1 MSTLTQMITNITNF
15 IKTHKKAVVISAVL
29 AFILIVLMYLYLQN
43 KKAVSEPV
51 NAVKIESANIKD
63 NDTLQKD
70 LDVNKQE
77 ANDIIYKIDEI
88 EQGKIEPVATTT
100 IKSENLESA
109 TNEVVDKINNQDTSL
124 PKEALEKTDKTIV
137 TDNPNQDY
145 NIGVYK
151 IDLEKDYKLKVGQT
165 IYKDEINWA
174 VGYQHKK
181 LEVIIHG
188 QDKVNGITAMYTVK
202 EW

>member
-51 NAVKIESANIKD
+51 NAVKIESVDIKN

-109 TNEVVDKINNQDTSL
+109 TNEVVDKINNKDTSL

-137 TDNPNQDY
+137 TDNTNQDY
-145 NIGVYK
+145 DIGVYK

-165 IYKDEINWA
+165 IYKNEINWA
-174 VGYQHKK
+174 VGYEHKK

-188 QDKVNGITAMYTVK
+188 QDKVNGVTAMYTVK

>member
-70 LDVNKQE
+70 LDINKQE

-137 TDNPNQDY
+137 TDSPNQDY
-145 NIGVYK
+145 DIGVYK
-151 IDLEKDYKLKVGQT
+151 IDLEKDYKLKAGTT
-165 IYKDEINWA
+165 IYNDEINWA
-174 VGYQHKK
+174 VGYEHKK

-188 QDKVNGITAMYTVK
+188 QDKVNGVTAMYTIK

>member
-43 KKAVSEPV
+43 KKTVSEPV
-51 NAVKIESANIKD
+51 SAVKIESTNIKD

-137 TDNPNQDY
+137 TDKPNQDY

-174 VGYQHKK
+174 VGYEHKK

-188 QDKVNGITAMYTVK
+188 QDKVNGVTAMYTVK

>member
-1 MSTLTQMITNITNF
+1 MITNITNF

-51 NAVKIESANIKD
+51 NAVKIESVNIKD

-70 LDVNKQE
+70 LDVNKQD

-109 TNEVVDKINNQDTSL
+109 TNEVVDKINNQDASL

-145 NIGVYK
+145 DIGVYK

-165 IYKDEINWA
+165 IYKNEINWA
-174 VGYQHKK
+174 VGYEHKK

-188 QDKVNGITAMYTVK
+188 QDKVNGVTAMYTVK

>member
-43 KKAVSEPV
+43 QKAVSEPV

-88 EQGKIEPVATTT
+88 EQDKIEPVATTT

-137 TDNPNQDY
+137 TDSPNQDY
-145 NIGVYK
+145 DIGVYK
-151 IDLEKDYKLKVGQT
+151 IDLEKDYKLKAGTT
-165 IYKDEINWA
+165 IYNDEINWA

-188 QDKVNGITAMYTVK
+188 QDKVNGVTAMYTVK

>member
-1 MSTLTQMITNITNF
+1 MITNITNF

-51 NAVKIESANIKD
+51 NAVKIESVNIKD

-88 EQGKIEPVATTT
+88 EQGKIEPVETTT

-145 NIGVYK
+145 DIGVYK

-165 IYKDEINWA
+165 IYKNEINWA
-174 VGYQHKK
+174 VGYEHKK

-188 QDKVNGITAMYTVK
+188 QDKVNGVTAMYTVK

>member
-15 IKTHKKAVVISAVL
+15 IKTHKKAVVLSAVL

-51 NAVKIESANIKD
+51 NDVKIESANIKD

-70 LDVNKQE
+70 LDINKQE

-145 NIGVYK
+145 DIGVYK

-165 IYKDEINWA
+165 IYKNEINWA
-174 VGYQHKK
+174 VGYEHKK

-188 QDKVNGITAMYTVK
+188 KDKVNGVTAMYTVK

>member
-77 ANDIIYKIDEI
+77 ANDIIDKIDEI

-145 NIGVYK
+145 DIGVYK

-165 IYKDEINWA
+165 IYKNEINWA
-174 VGYQHKK
+174 VGYEHKK

-188 QDKVNGITAMYTVK
+188 QDKVNGVTAMYTAK

>member
-145 NIGVYK
+145 DIGIYK

-165 IYKDEINWA
+165 IYKNEINWA
-174 VGYQHKK
+174 VGYEHKK

-188 QDKVNGITAMYTVK
+188 QDKVNGVTAMYTVK

>member
-77 ANDIIYKIDEI
+77 VNDIIYKIDEI

-145 NIGVYK
+145 DIGVYK

-165 IYKDEINWA
+165 IYKNEINWA

-188 QDKVNGITAMYTVK
+188 QDKVNGVTAMYTVK

>member
-1 MSTLTQMITNITNF
+1 MITNITNF
-15 IKTHKKAVVISAVL
+15 IKTHKKAVVISAAL

-43 KKAVSEPV
+43 KKAVSELV
-51 NAVKIESANIKD
+51 NAVKIESTNIKD

-88 EQGKIEPVATTT
+88 EQGKIEPVATAT

-109 TNEVVDKINNQDTSL
+109 TNEVVDKINNQDASL

-145 NIGVYK
+145 DIGVYK
-151 IDLEKDYKLKVGQT
+151 IDLEKDYKLKVGKT
-165 IYKDEINWA
+165 IYKNEINWA
-174 VGYQHKK
+174 VGYEHKK

-188 QDKVNGITAMYTVK
+188 QDKVNGVTAMYTVK

>member
-137 TDNPNQDY
+137 TDSPNQDY
-145 NIGVYK
+145 DIGVYK

-165 IYKDEINWA
+165 IYKNEINWA
-174 VGYQHKK
+174 VGYEHKK

-188 QDKVNGITAMYTVK
+188 QDKVNGVTAMYTIK

>member
-1 MSTLTQMITNITNF
+1 MFTLTQMITNITNF

-29 AFILIVLMYLYLQN
+29 AFILIVLMYLYLQD
-43 KKAVSEPV
+43 KKTVSEPV
-51 NAVKIESANIKD
+51 NAVKIESVNIKD

-77 ANDIIYKIDEI
+77 ANDIIYKIDEV

-109 TNEVVDKINNQDTSL
+109 TNEVVDKINNQETSL

-145 NIGVYK
+145 DIGVYK
-151 IDLEKDYKLKVGQT
+151 IDLEKYYKLKAGTT
-165 IYKDEINWA
+165 IYKNEINWA
-174 VGYQHKK
+174 VGYEHKK

-188 QDKVNGITAMYTVK
+188 QDKVNGVTAMYTVK

>member
-1 MSTLTQMITNITNF
+1 MITNITNF

-51 NAVKIESANIKD
+51 NAVKIESTNIKD

-145 NIGVYK
+145 DIGVYK

-165 IYKDEINWA
+165 IYKNEINWA
-174 VGYQHKK
+174 VGYEHKK

-188 QDKVNGITAMYTVK
+188 KDKVNGVTAMYTVK

>member
-29 AFILIVLMYLYLQN
+29 AFILIALMYLYLQN

-51 NAVKIESANIKD
+51 NAVKIESVNIKD

-77 ANDIIYKIDEI
+77 ANDIIDKIDEI

-137 TDNPNQDY
+137 TDNPNKDY
-145 NIGVYK
+145 DIGVYR

-165 IYKDEINWA
+165 IYKNEINWA

-188 QDKVNGITAMYTVK
+188 QDKVNGVTAMYTVK

>member
-29 AFILIVLMYLYLQN
+29 AFILIILMYLYLQN

-51 NAVKIESANIKD
+51 NAVKIESVNIEN

-77 ANDIIYKIDEI
+77 ASQIIDKIDAI
-88 EQGKIEPVATTT
+88 EQGKIEPVATAT
-100 IKSENLESA
+100 IKSENLASA

-145 NIGVYK
+145 DIGVYK

-165 IYKDEINWA
+165 IYKNEINWA
-174 VGYQHKK
+174 VGYEHKK

-188 QDKVNGITAMYTVK
+188 QDKVNGVTAMYTVK

>member
-1 MSTLTQMITNITNF
+1 MITNITNF

-51 NAVKIESANIKD
+51 NAIKIESTNIKD

-88 EQGKIEPVATTT
+88 EQGKIKPVATTT

-145 NIGVYK
+145 DIGVYK

-165 IYKDEINWA
+165 IYKNEINWA

-188 QDKVNGITAMYTVK
+188 QDKVNGVTAMYTIK

>member
-51 NAVKIESANIKD
+51 NAVKIESTNIKD

-145 NIGVYK
+145 DIGVYK

-165 IYKDEINWA
+165 IYKNEINWA
-174 VGYQHKK
+174 VGYEHKK

-188 QDKVNGITAMYTVK
+188 QDKVNGVTAMYTVK

>member
-1 MSTLTQMITNITNF
+1 MSTLTKMITNITNF

-51 NAVKIESANIKD
+51 NAVKIESVNIKD

-88 EQGKIEPVATTT
+88 EQGKIEPVETTT

-174 VGYQHKK
+174 VGYEHKK

-188 QDKVNGITAMYTVK
+188 KDKVNGVTAMYTVK

>member
-51 NAVKIESANIKD
+51 NAVKIESSNIKD

-145 NIGVYK
+145 DIGVYK

-165 IYKDEINWA
+165 IYKNEINWA
-174 VGYQHKK
+174 VGYEHKK

-188 QDKVNGITAMYTVK
+188 QDKVNGVTAMYTVK

>member
-1 MSTLTQMITNITNF
+1 MITNITNF

-29 AFILIVLMYLYLQN
+29 AFILIALMYLYLQN
-43 KKAVSEPV
+43 KKASSEPV
-51 NAVKIESANIKD
+51 NAVKIESTNIKD

-109 TNEVVDKINNQDTSL
+109 TNEVVDKINNKDTSL

-145 NIGVYK
+145 DIGVYK

-165 IYKDEINWA
+165 IYKNEINWA
-174 VGYQHKK
+174 VGYEHKK

-188 QDKVNGITAMYTVK
+188 QDKVNGVTAMYTVK

>member
-43 KKAVSEPV
+43 KKAVSEPA

-145 NIGVYK
+145 DIGVYK

-188 QDKVNGITAMYTVK
+188 QDKVNGVTAMYTVK

>member
-51 NAVKIESANIKD
+51 NAVKIESVDIKD

-77 ANDIIYKIDEI
+77 ANDIIDKIDEI

-109 TNEVVDKINNQDTSL
+109 TNEVVDKINNKDTSL

-145 NIGVYK
+145 DIGVYK

-165 IYKDEINWA
+165 IYKNEINWA
-174 VGYQHKK
+174 VGYEHKK

-188 QDKVNGITAMYTVK
+188 QDKVNGVTAMYTVK

>member
-43 KKAVSEPV
+43 KSTVSEPV

-145 NIGVYK
+145 DIGVYK

-165 IYKDEINWA
+165 IYKNEINWA
-174 VGYQHKK
+174 VGYEHKK
-181 LEVIIHG
+181 LEIIIHG
-188 QDKVNGITAMYTVK
+188 QDKVNGVTAMYTVK

>member
-1 MSTLTQMITNITNF
+1 MITNITNF
-15 IKTHKKAVVISAVL
+15 IKTHKKAVVLSAVL

-51 NAVKIESANIKD
+51 NDVKIESANIKD

-70 LDVNKQE
+70 LDINKQE

-145 NIGVYK
+145 DIGVYK

-165 IYKDEINWA
+165 IYKNEINWA
-174 VGYQHKK
+174 VGYEHKK

-188 QDKVNGITAMYTVK
+188 KDKVNGVTAMYTVK

>member
-29 AFILIVLMYLYLQN
+29 AFVLIVLMYSYLQN

-51 NAVKIESANIKD
+51 NAVKIESVDIKD

-109 TNEVVDKINNQDTSL
+109 TNEVVDKINNKDTSL

-145 NIGVYK
+145 DIGVYK

-188 QDKVNGITAMYTVK
+188 KDKVNGVTAMYTVK

>member
-1 MSTLTQMITNITNF
+1 MITNITNF
-15 IKTHKKAVVISAVL
+15 IKTHKKAVVLSAVL

-137 TDNPNQDY
+137 TDSPNQDY
-145 NIGVYK
+145 DIGVYK
-151 IDLEKDYKLKVGQT
+151 IDLEKDYKLKAGTT
-165 IYKDEINWA
+165 IYNDEINWA
-174 VGYQHKK
+174 VGYEHKK

-188 QDKVNGITAMYTVK
+188 QDKVNGVTAMYTIK

>member
-1 MSTLTQMITNITNF
+1 MITNITNF

-29 AFILIVLMYLYLQN
+29 SFILIVLMYLYLQN
-43 KKAVSEPV
+43 KNTVSEPV

-145 NIGVYK
+145 DIGVYK

-165 IYKDEINWA
+165 IYKNEINWA

-188 QDKVNGITAMYTVK
+188 QDKVNGVTAMYTVK

>member
-145 NIGVYK
+145 DIGVYK

-165 IYKDEINWA
+165 IYKNEINWA
-174 VGYQHKK
+174 VGYEHKK

-188 QDKVNGITAMYTVK
+188 QDKVNGVTAMYTVK

>member
-1 MSTLTQMITNITNF
+1 MITNITNF
-15 IKTHKKAVVISAVL
+15 IKTHKKAVVISAAL

-51 NAVKIESANIKD
+51 NAVKIESVNIKD

-88 EQGKIEPVATTT
+88 EQGKIEPVETTT

-145 NIGVYK
+145 DIGVYK

-165 IYKDEINWA
+165 IYKNEINWA
-174 VGYQHKK
+174 VGYEHKK

-188 QDKVNGITAMYTVK
+188 QDKVNGVTAMYTVK

>member
-1 MSTLTQMITNITNF
+1 MITNITNF

-51 NAVKIESANIKD
+51 NAVKIENVNIKD

-137 TDNPNQDY
+137 TDIPNQDY
-145 NIGVYK
+145 DIGVYK

-165 IYKDEINWA
+165 IYKNEINWA
-174 VGYQHKK
+174 VGYEHKK

-188 QDKVNGITAMYTVK
+188 QEKVNGVTAMYTVK

>member
-1 MSTLTQMITNITNF
+1 MITNITNF

-77 ANDIIYKIDEI
+77 VNDIIYKIDEI

-145 NIGVYK
+145 DIGVYK

-165 IYKDEINWA
+165 IYKNEINWA

-188 QDKVNGITAMYTVK
+188 QDKVNGVTAMYTVK

>member
-51 NAVKIESANIKD
+51 NAVKIESTNIKD

-145 NIGVYK
+145 DIGIYK
-151 IDLEKDYKLKVGQT
+151 IDLEKDYKIKAGTT
-165 IYKDEINWA
+165 IYNDEINWA
-174 VGYQHKK
+174 IGYQHKK

-188 QDKVNGITAMYTVK
+188 QDKVNGVTAMYTVK

>member
-51 NAVKIESANIKD
+51 NAVKIESVNIKD

-88 EQGKIEPVATTT
+88 EQGKIEPVETTT

-145 NIGVYK
+145 DIGVYK

-165 IYKDEINWA
+165 IYKNEINWA
-174 VGYQHKK
+174 VGYEHKK

-188 QDKVNGITAMYTVK
+188 QDKVNGVTAMYTVK

>member
-1 MSTLTQMITNITNF
+1 MSTLTKMITNITNF

-43 KKAVSEPV
+43 KKAVIEPV
-51 NAVKIESANIKD
+51 SAVKIESTNIKD

-137 TDNPNQDY
+137 TDNPHQDY
-145 NIGVYK
+145 DIGIYK

-165 IYKDEINWA
+165 IYKNEINWA
-174 VGYQHKK
+174 VGYEHKK

-188 QDKVNGITAMYTVK
+188 KDKVNGVTAMYTVK

>member
-15 IKTHKKAVVISAVL
+15 IKTHKKAVVLSAVL

-51 NAVKIESANIKD
+51 NDVKIESANIKD

-137 TDNPNQDY
+137 TDSPNQDY
-145 NIGVYK
+145 DIGVYK
-151 IDLEKDYKLKVGQT
+151 IDLEKDYKLKAGTT
-165 IYKDEINWA
+165 IYNDEINWA
-174 VGYQHKK
+174 VGYEHKK

-188 QDKVNGITAMYTVK
+188 QDKVNGVTAMYTIK
-202 EW
+202 E